1 MLMMRWISWDGAL
14 VNLGKYDAAIEYYDK
29 ILKINRDDLDVS
41 YNKGLAIGSQG
52 NQDSAIH
59 LFDKILLIQI
69 RI

>member
-1 MLMMRWISWDGAL
+1 MML
-14 VNLGKYDAAIEYYDK
+14 AIEYYDK
-29 ILKINRDDLDVS
+29 ILKINPDDLDVS